1 MRKPLDFW
9 GRIRWGAALALALS
23 LAVDSAQSQP
33 LLPLLPAVSE
43 GGTAREG
50 VVALFRHSIWWEF
63 IRSNRGENL
72 RLFPASLTASD
83 RQDVVAVFEIQ
94 RQPTV
99 EPVVRVLSFGH
110 QGGYDFRLLHTAEP
124 IPGRL
129 VEAHLRTDITSSTQ
143 PKLVLLTERG
153 GISLLRSVLVLEHRP
168 EGFVPL
174 LSLTDLSNASLRVSP
189 QGILVISSVPGSNP
203 DSRATLYQW
212 EGDGFVRRDL

>member
-1 MRKPLDFW
+1 
-9 GRIRWGAALALALS
+9 
-23 LAVDSAQSQP
+23 
-33 LLPLLPAVSE
+33 LPAVSE

-50 VVALFRHSIWWEF
+50 VVALFRQSIWWEF
-63 IRSNRGENL
+63 IRGNRGQNL
-72 RLFPASLTASD
+72 RLFAASLTASD

-99 EPVVRVLSFGH
+99 EPVVRVLSFAH
-110 QGGYDFRLLHTAEP
+110 QGGYDFRLLHAAEP

-129 VEAHLRTDITSSTQ
+129 VEAHLRTDITSSAQ

-153 GISLLRSVLVLEHRP
+153 GISLLRSV
-168 EGFVPL
+168 PL
-174 LSLTDLSNASLRVSP
+174 LSVTDLSNASLRVSS
-189 QGILVISSVPGSNP
+189 QGLLVISSVPGSNR

>member
-9 GRIRWGAALALALS
+9 GRISWGAALALALP
-23 LAVDSAQSQP
+23 LAVNSAHPQP

-50 VVALFRHSIWWEF
+50 VVALFRQSIWWEF
-63 IRSNRGENL
+63 IRGNRGQNL
-72 RLFPASLTASD
+72 RLFAASLTASD

-99 EPVVRVLSFGH
+99 EPVVRVLSFAH
-110 QGGYDFRLLHTAEP
+110 QGGYDFRLLHAAEP

-129 VEAHLRTDITSSTQ
+129 VEAHLRTDITSSAQ

-153 GISLLRSVLVLEHRP
+153 GISLLRSVLILEHQP

-174 LSLTDLSNASLRVSP
+174 LSVTDLSNASLRVSS
-189 QGILVISSVPGSNP
+189 QGLLVISSMPGSNR

>member
-9 GRIRWGAALALALS
+9 GRISWGAALALALP
-23 LAVDSAQSQP
+23 LAVNSAHPQP
-33 LLPLLPAVSE
+33 LLPLLPAASE

-50 VVALFRHSIWWEF
+50 VVALFRQSIWWEF
-63 IRSNRGENL
+63 IRGNRGENL

-99 EPVVRVLSFGH
+99 EPVVRVLSFAH

-129 VEAHLRTDITSSTQ
+129 VEAHLRTDITSSAQ

-153 GISLLRSVLVLEHRP
+153 GISLLRSVLILEHQP

-174 LSLTDLSNASLRVSP
+174 LSVTDLSNASLRVSP
-189 QGILVISSVPGSNP
+189 QGILVISSVPGANR

>member
-1 MRKPLDFW
+1 MRKLLYSYA
-9 GRIRWGAALALALS
+9 RIAWGAALVATLPIA
-23 LAVDSAQSQP
+23 AGPAHPQP
-33 LLPLLPAVSE
+33 MLPLLPAASE
-43 GGTAREG
+43 GGTARGG
-50 VVALFRHSIWWEF
+50 VVALFNQSIWWDF
-63 IRSNRGENL
+63 IRGNRGENL

-174 LSLTDLSNASLRVSP
+174 LSVTDLSNASLRVSS
-189 QGILVISSVPGSNP
+189 QGILVISSVPGSNR

>member
-1 MRKPLDFW
+1 MRKLLYSY
-9 GRIRWGAALALALS
+9 GRIAWGVALVATLPT
-23 LAVDSAQSQP
+23 VVGSAHSQP
-33 LLPLLPAVSE
+33 MLPLLPAVSE
-43 GGTAREG
+43 GGSAREG
-50 VVALFRHSIWWEF
+50 VVALFRQSIWWDF
-63 IRSNRGENL
+63 IRGNRGENL
-72 RLFPASLTASD
+72 RLFPASLTASA
-83 RQDVVAVFEIQ
+83 RQGVVAVFEIQ

-153 GISLLRSVLVLEHRP
+153 GISLLRSVLVLEHRL

-174 LSLTDLSNASLRVSP
+174 LSVTDLSNASLRVSP
-189 QGILVISSVPGSNP
+189 QGILVISSVPGANR

>member
-9 GRIRWGAALALALS
+9 GRISWGAALALALP
-23 LAVDSAQSQP
+23 LAVNSAHPQP
-33 LLPLLPAVSE
+33 LLPLLPAVS
-43 GGTAREG
+43 
-50 VVALFRHSIWWEF
+50 VALFRQSIWWEF
-63 IRSNRGENL
+63 IRGNRGQNL
-72 RLFPASLTASD
+72 RLFAASLTASD

-99 EPVVRVLSFGH
+99 EPVVRVLSFAH
-110 QGGYDFRLLHTAEP
+110 QGGYDFRLLHAAEP

-129 VEAHLRTDITSSTQ
+129 VEAHLRTDITSSAQ

-153 GISLLRSVLVLEHRP
+153 GISLLRSVLILEHQP

-174 LSLTDLSNASLRVSP
+174 LSVTDLSNASLRVSS
-189 QGILVISSVPGSNP
+189 QGLLVISSVPGSNR